1 MLRSRDP
8 GFHATYVDALAQ
20 IGTVRSYP
28 KNTVVFQE
36 GDWSNQLYVIVT
48 GKVKIFL
55 ADSDGRELIVDIL
68 GPRQYFGEM
77 ALDGRPR
84 SASVITLEAS
94 KLAIVQR
101 DDFKRFLADNAEA
114 SFGLIVTL
122 IDRAR
127 NLTRAVGGMGLL
139 DVYGRV
145 ARFLLDNAV
154 EWNGRTVLQERMTHQ
169 EIGKRVGASRE
180 MVTRI
185 LGDLR
190 EGGYIV
196 VEDDTI
202 VICHPPPARW

>member
-1 MLRSRDP
+1 MVDP
-8 GFHATYVDALAQ
+8 TLDDGYVRALEAL
-20 IGTVRSYP
+20 GTVRSYA

-36 GDWSNQLYVIVT
+36 GDQSDQVYVVMS
-48 GKVKIFL
+48 GKLKVFL
-55 ADSDGRELIVDIL
+55 ADSDGKEVIVDIL

-101 DDFKRFLADNAEA
+101 EQYKRFLSENPEA
-114 SFGLIVTL
+114 AFGLIVTL
-122 IDRAR
+122 IGRAR
-127 NLTRAVGGMGLL
+127 NLTRAVGSMGLL

-145 ARFLLDNAV
+145 ARLLLDNAV
-154 EWNGRTVLQERMTHQ
+154 DRDGQTVLRERMTHQ
-169 EIGKRVGASRE
+169 EIAKRVGASRE

-190 EGGYIV
+190 EGGYV
-196 VEDDTI
+196 AVENDLI
-202 VICHPPPARW
+202 VIRQTPPNRW